1 MKCNEIM
8 STDLKVC
15 TGEDSAVNVAKMMK
29 EKDVG
34 PIPVVTKTEMELVG
48 IVTDR
53 DIVLR
58 VLAEGKDPNE
68 TKVSEFM
75 TKEPLYCKVD
85 DSIDEALQKME
96 KNQVRRIPIIDGK
109 NVLKGIVSQADIAN
123 RLEQP
128 NKTAE
133 LLEQVS
139 K

>member
-1 MKCNEIM
+1 MTRSLQSHDFQELLFLHRGFQRALYDDLSNAECKESLTMKCNEIM

-68 TKVSEFM
+68 TK
-75 TKEPLYCKVD
+75 
-85 DSIDEALQKME
+85 
-96 KNQVRRIPIIDGK
+96 
-109 NVLKGIVSQADIAN
+109 
-123 RLEQP
+123 
-128 NKTAE
+128 
-133 LLEQVS
+133 
-139 K
+139 